1 MLPRM
6 PLQNSRPV
14 RSGLRCT
21 YWPLQFSV
29 IGGRA
34 HQAHSTPPHPPAWAH
49 KEEAR
54 EADCTPAPW
63 LTGSKGLMRHSKPV
77 WNHSSWLGGS
87 GAGWGQDAS
96 PSALLKA
103 NILYST
109 ALIKNQFE
117 FMFNHMPH
125 QSRRAGNSSRPLR
138 ASPIFQHQY
147 VTVGRSPL
155 SQHRQS
161 ALRSSEVCVPE
172 TPSVSARLQTGQH
185 GITRV
190 SPGSLL
196 CVTSLCWGWQWLW
209 RRPGSHVLTFVTLP
223 SSPPLTPLHP
233 SLKQTQRLPIRSLCT
248 STCAWAQ
255 LPWGSL
261 GDSGGL

>member
-1 MLPRM
+1 ME
-6 PLQNSRPV
+6 Q
-14 RSGLRCT
+14 
-21 YWPLQFSV
+21 
-29 IGGRA
+29 GGGK
-34 HQAHSTPPHPPAWAH
+34 TPPPRLFRKPTS
-49 KEEAR
+49 
-54 EADCTPAPW
+54 CTP
-63 LTGSKGLMRHSKPV
+63 L
-77 WNHSSWLGGS
+77 HSS
-87 GAGWGQDAS
+87 Q
-96 PSALLKA
+96 
-103 NILYST
+103 
-109 ALIKNQFE
+109 NQFE

-125 QSRRAGNSSRPLR
+125 QSQRAGNSSRHLR

-190 SPGSLL
+190 SPRSLL

-255 LPWGSL
+255 MPWGLL